1 MQLVPCWGRIH
12 IPEGKGNPAI
22 MSDTPKI
29 LFVCVSNGGKSQ
41 MAEALAQKHSRGR
54 LEIHSAG
61 TNPGTQLNAESVA
74 TIAEVEA
81 DMSSGTPKA
90 IDPDKPPLMDRVIV
104 LGSDAEVEMPA
115 DARGTLERWEVDEPS
130 TRGIEGMERMRLIR
144 DDINI
149 RVKDLVRELLG

>member
-1 MQLVPCWGRIH
+1 
-12 IPEGKGNPAI
+12 
-22 MSDTPKI
+22 MSDTPKV

-74 TIAEVEA
+74 AIAEVEA

-90 IDPDKPPLMDRVIV
+90 IDPDQLPLMDRVIV

-130 TRGIEGMERMRLIR
+130 VRGIEGMERMRLIR

-149 RVKDLVRELLG
+149 RVKELVRELLD

>member
-1 MQLVPCWGRIH
+1 
-12 IPEGKGNPAI
+12 
-22 MSDTPKI
+22 
-29 LFVCVSNGGKSQ
+29 
-41 MAEALAQKHSRGR
+41 
-54 LEIHSAG
+54 
-61 TNPGTQLNAESVA
+61 
-74 TIAEVEA
+74 
-81 DMSSGTPKA
+81 MSSGTPKA
-90 IDPDKPPLMDRVIV
+90 IDPDKLPLMDRVIV

>member
-1 MQLVPCWGRIH
+1 
-12 IPEGKGNPAI
+12 

-41 MAEALAQKHSRGR
+41 MAEALAQKHSHGR

-74 TIAEVEA
+74 AIAEVEA

-90 IDPDKPPLMDRVIV
+90 IDPDQLPLMDRVIV
-104 LGSDAEVEMPA
+104 LGSDAEVELPS

-130 TRGIEGMERMRLIR
+130 TRGIEGMDRMRLIR

-149 RVKDLVRELLG
+149 RVKELVRELLG